1 LKTILLYFLFVYLS
15 TFSVYS
21 QVATCDTPRDC
32 IGRALTLS
40 VSSGRGAH
48 YVDIDKTARQIQLN
62 SALTV
67 EMWMNPVRQAGSKVY
82 VAGLWGPGN
91 DDNDQWVLYF
101 DPNDNLVFEINGNGP
116 KLRAVDNTILSIP
129 GSSLYNKWS
138 HVAAVFNG
146 QNQYIYLYI
155 DGVVVDSARNATYPT
170 SQLRPLERPDLLTQI
185 ASTNAFSDNA
195 SNRTFRGQIDE
206 YRMWNTA
213 RTPTQI
219 LCTRDLSLNGNEA
232 GLILYYRFNEQPTNF
247 TLCDATNGNS
257 IGRARSGANCQNN
270 NRTSLL
276 RVTVL
281 PSQIRDTVRC
291 VDVQSWQFTILD
303 TTICGS
309 TVNFAITGPDASN
322 FRVSQPNANLT
333 PGVPLQVTVTFNGS
347 AVGNLRAN
355 LRVSPTNRC
364 GNTVTIPLNI
374 TRITEL
380 SYSRSSINFDTL
392 YANCVEKPSE
402 DSVFRICNNSAAV
415 GNARPITINSF
426 TNSRPGIF
434 QIIPSIPLPIVL
446 APGQCVDVTVRF
458 FSRDSSATYIDS
470 IRVNST
476 DQCPPG
482 FTQINLSGRVQE
494 VLAIRT
500 PSSLTGRVDSMNFGT
515 TCVDW
520 ASDVQEYTWQN
531 LTGEPISIES
541 VSVPPNFIHKQF
553 GYPLTLDPATGYR
566 PNWIRM
572 IPTVSGNIRDSV
584 VFTTRVGG
592 CTIRKKIIVK
602 GRGFEPEVTWSTPN
616 VDFGQVIVGQSAT
629 QNVVVT
635 NTGVDTLRLSFF
647 LRRGEAYFLTG
658 SQGTVLLPGQTR
670 SIPITFTPLVDSTY
684 PDEICFY
691 EQRCFVTQCIPV
703 TGIGIKQIY
712 QYEPIVMRTEN
723 VLGCSSELDTLDIR
737 NISTSNQVL
746 SNIVFDNPTNRFQLV
761 SPAAI
766 PNSISLQPNEIA
778 RFIFR
783 YVPNDV
789 TRDRADRAYIRY
801 QTLGSPVVN
810 WAASMIG
817 LSQSPR
823 FLVTDFKQYG
833 TLEVGDSKVD
843 TILIENTSAI
853 PANVNNLLLPNGYT
867 LVGTSRPIP
876 TLLQPR
882 DSIQAFVQFAP
893 SGVQTFTGR
902 VVVQSDAP
910 CARTDS
916 GMVEGKGVIIQL
928 DAPISLINFG
938 FTKPCECKT
947 REIPLLNQ
955 SLVHPMTI
963 DSIWIDNTRVT
974 NGTPE
979 LFSWYSTYS
988 PNGTYPYQIPPLGRD
1003 TLRIVYCPN
1012 TPSLP
1017 QFLNSAARLHIQASG
1032 SGWNSKYEVFLA
1044 GKRMLLMQPNPT
1056 TVGFPDTR
1064 VDTSANPLTVAVTI
1078 PGVAVNPDQPKIVID
1093 SITFEPEER
1102 VFSVRERNNLPF
1114 PITLDSI
1121 TGNEF
1126 IVDFNP
1132 RAPRLYLAKMIMH
1145 LSEPCVDRD
1154 TTILVRGRGFAPA
1167 FGLSMTFDST
1177 LTNASLDTFKMTTCD
1192 TISIPLYSTR
1202 EIPANLADI
1211 SFRMRYDINV
1221 IRLLDIDSEY
1231 LQRSGCVADTFSGI
1245 VLQPSYTI
1253 TDLDPVLGKSILL
1266 KNYCQFDSTTP
1277 LAVFRFVSND
1287 GNRAVIRLDIDS
1299 VQFDTEG
1306 ILYFQII
1313 AGNSFG
1319 FIQVLKA
1326 DLSIETPIQFD
1337 SVRILDC
1344 VTRQIVFRNTGD
1356 VPIQVR
1362 SLTQLQ
1368 NGDVQMILDPLLL
1381 NTFIQPGDTISALV
1395 QFCPRSKQS
1404 FDTLAFAGGVSLSP
1418 LGKISDCAF
1427 GDSTTV
1433 RGIGYPTPLDLQYV
1447 PSISFAPI
1455 TPSRG
1460 MITDTVSIP
1469 IMIDSDVSLFL
1480 RDTTFWL
1487 QKVRFN
1493 VDFSYNPRVLKFI
1506 GYESSIFPAP
1516 TVTEQLGMIRY
1527 EFQDVDSLR
1536 AGLLSE
1542 MKFVVLVPDSTVSE
1556 LRSFPWGFDTDS
1568 LKFLEV
1574 TTLEGPS
1581 YFSVDGMC
1589 NLTTIKYVA
1598 AGPNALTV
1606 YPMPTKD
1613 EVTVEFSSGEKQA
1626 VSVSIYSTTGEKVVS
1641 LLSKETLSIG
1651 SYRLKYNLHDLPSGS
1666 YRIVLETKD
1675 GLLTEPLIIVK

>member
-1 LKTILLYFLFVYLS
+1 MKSIILILFVLFL
-15 TFSVYS
+15 TTVEVFS
-21 QVATCDTPRDC
+21 QVASCDNPRDC
-32 IGRALTLS
+32 IGRALTLT

-48 YVDIDKTARQIQLN
+48 YVDIDKTARQLQL
-62 SALTV
+62 STSMTV
-67 EMWMNPVRQAGSKVY
+67 EMWMNPTRQAGSKVF

-101 DPNDNLVFEINGNGP
+101 DANDNLVFEINGTGP
-116 KLRAVDNTILSIP
+116 KLRAVDNTILTIP
-129 GSSLYNKWS
+129 GSTLYNRWS

-146 QNQYIYLYI
+146 QNQRIYLYI
-155 DGVVVDSARNATYPT
+155 DGVVVDSARNATYPAT
-170 SQLRPLERPDLLTQI
+170 QLRPLERPELLTQI
-185 ASTNAFSDNA
+185 ASTNSLSDNA

-206 YRMWNTA
+206 FRMWNTV

-219 LCTRDLSLNGNEA
+219 LCNRDLSLNGNEA
-232 GLILYYRFNEQPTNF
+232 GLILYYRFNEQSSNF
-247 TLCDATNGNS
+247 TLCDASNGNS
-257 IGRARSGANCQNN
+257 TGRARSGASCQNST
-270 NRTSLL
+270 RTSLL
-276 RVTVL
+276 RVSAIPTQV
-281 PSQIRDTVRC
+281 RDTIRC
-291 VDVQSWQFTILD
+291 VNTQSWQFTILD

-309 TVNFAITGPDASN
+309 TVNFALTGPDASS
-322 FRVSQPNANLT
+322 FRVSQPNATLT
-333 PGVPLQVTVTFNGS
+333 PGVPITITVTYTGS
-347 AVGNLRAN
+347 TVGNLRAN
-355 LRVSPTNRC
+355 LQVRPTNRC
-364 GNTVTIPLNI
+364 GNTVSIPLII

-380 SYSRSSINFDTL
+380 SYSRSSIAFDTL

-402 DSVFRICNNSAAV
+402 DSVFRICNNSALV
-415 GNARPITINSF
+415 GNARPITITDFQNA
-426 TNSRPGIF
+426 RPGIF
-434 QIIPSIPLPIVL
+434 QVIPSIPLPITL

-470 IRVNST
+470 IRILST

-482 FTQINLSGRVQE
+482 YAQVNLSGRVQE

-531 LTGEPISIES
+531 LTGEPIVLES

-553 GYPLTLDPATGYR
+553 SYPLTLDPATGYR

-602 GRGFEPEVTWSTPN
+602 GRGFEPEVTWSTQT

-691 EQRCFVTQCIPV
+691 EQRCFITQCIPV

-737 NISTSNQVL
+737 NISTTNQVL
-746 SNIVFDNPTNRFQLV
+746 SNLVFDNPSNRFQLV
-761 SPAAI
+761 SPATL
-766 PNSISLQPNEIA
+766 PTSISLQPNEIT

-783 YVPNDV
+783 YTPNDI

-817 LSQSPR
+817 LSQTPR
-823 FLVTDFKQYG
+823 FLVTDFTQYG

-843 TILIENTSAI
+843 TLLIENTSAI
-853 PANVNNLLLPNGYT
+853 AANVNNVLLPNGYT

-882 DSIQAFVQFAP
+882 DSILAFVQFAP
-893 SGVQTFTGR
+893 NAVQTFAGR

-916 GMVEGKGVIIQL
+916 GSVDGKGVIIQL

-963 DSIWIDNTRVT
+963 DSIWIDDTRVT

-1017 QFLNSAARLHIQASG
+1017 QFLNSAARLHIQAQG
-1032 SGWNSKYEVFLA
+1032 SGWNSRYEVFLA

-1064 VDTSANPLTVAVTI
+1064 VDTNANPISVDVTI
-1078 PGVAVNPDQPKIVID
+1078 PGVTVNPDQPKIVID

-1114 PITLDSI
+1114 PITLDSL

-1126 IVDFNP
+1126 VVDFYP
-1132 RAPRLYLAKMIMH
+1132 RAPRLYTAKMILH

-1177 LTNASLDTFKMTTCD
+1177 LTNATLDTFKMTTCD

-1211 SFRMRYDINV
+1211 SFRMRYDTNA

-1231 LQRSGCVADTFSGI
+1231 LKRSGCIADSFSG
-1245 VLQPSYTI
+1245 VLLQPNYTV
-1253 TDLDPVLGKSILL
+1253 TDLQSGIGKSILL

-1287 GNRAVIRLDIDS
+1287 GNRAVVRLDIDS

-1306 ILYFQII
+1306 ILYFQIV

-1326 DLSIETPIQFD
+1326 DLAIETPIQFD

-1344 VTRQIVFRNTGD
+1344 DTRQIVFRNTGD

-1362 SLTQLQ
+1362 SLSQLQ
-1368 NGDVQMILDPLLL
+1368 NGDVQMILDPNLL
-1381 NTFIQPGDTISALV
+1381 NTFVQPGDTISALV

-1404 FDTLAFAGGVSLSP
+1404 FDTLAYAGGVSLSP
-1418 LGKISDCAF
+1418 LGKISACAF

-1433 RGIGYPTPLDLQYV
+1433 TGIGYPTPLELQYV
-1447 PSISFAPI
+1447 PSISFTPV

-1460 MITDTVSIP
+1460 MITDTVTIP
-1469 IMIDSDVSLFL
+1469 VIIDTDVSLFL

-1493 VDFSYNPRVLKFI
+1493 VDFTYNPRVLKYI
-1506 GYESSIFPAP
+1506 GYTSNIFPAP

-1527 EFQDVDSLR
+1527 NFRDVDSLK
-1536 AGLLSE
+1536 AGQLAE
-1542 MKFVVLVPDSTVSE
+1542 MKFVVMVPDSTVSE
-1556 LRSFPWGFDTDS
+1556 LRSIPWGFDTDS
-1568 LKFLEV
+1568 LMFLEV
-1574 TTLEGPS
+1574 TTVDGPT

-1589 NLTTIKYVA
+1589 NLTTIKFVD
-1598 AGPNALTV
+1598 AGPSALNI
-1606 YPMPTKD
+1606 YPLPTKD
-1613 EVTVEFSSGEKQA
+1613 EVTIEFTNPEKQTVSVTIFSQNGEK
-1626 VSVSIYSTTGEKVVS
+1626 IVS
-1641 LLSKETLSIG
+1641 LLSKELLSLG
-1651 SYRLKYNLHDLPSGS
+1651 SYRLKYNLKDIPSGN
-1666 YRIVLETKD
+1666 YRIVFETKEQI
-1675 GLLTEPLIIVK
+1675 LSEPLILIK